1 MGPQIH
7 SRKAAQQCNKTGL
20 GTRIAAGQ
28 GTCCHPQNHLM
39 KTLQILTN
47 GGSIAPNDL
56 RQIAQWAQGYGLS
69 SLEVSNRQSVLLD
82 LPGGLISEDMTR
94 RVGNLGLTTDF
105 TQPNTQN
112 IVSSLPAT
120 DVFPDTPWLTAG
132 VYLDVLAQFTTGPRL
147 KVNLIDPAQSLVAPF
162 TGNVNFVASP
172 EPNYWYVFLRPS
184 GSVRRYQWPILIESE
199 FIAVFV
205 RAVEKH
211 YFGNPADTGVRA
223 TLDTF
228 YRAVMADFQGR
239 TRKVAE
245 DLKLPYNTMPLYEGF
260 HQTRNGNFWL
270 GLYRKNYAFSL
281 EFITAICDLCRDT
294 RMGKLYLTPYKTLL
308 IKDIREGDRPAWDR
322 LLGRFGVRTNLPAW
336 HLNWQLPDAD
346 EQAVSMRNQVLN
358 QLDDTDVR
366 TDALSFALNIPFS
379 EAAASVVLQRNGSET
394 TFDMYQRTGYST
406 TNSQYV
412 LFAKSQPLAALSDSI
427 RQLSM
432 AYYERLSSP
441 EMVLPEPQPEVSA
454 ERPKLPIYQCPNCLS
469 RYDARFG
476 EPHRGISAGT
486 AFGDLAEY
494 VCGVC
499 EGEKAQFQ
507 AVWAM

>member
-1 MGPQIH
+1 MTKPL
-7 SRKAAQQCNKTGL
+7 R
-20 GTRIAAGQ
+20 
-28 GTCCHPQNHLM
+28 
-39 KTLQILTN
+39 ILTH

-56 RQIAQWAQGYGLS
+56 RQLVGWAANYGLT
-69 SLEVSNRQSVLLD
+69 SLEVSNRQSLLLN
-82 LPGGLISEDMTR
+82 LPSAITREDMAR
-94 RVGNLGLTTDF
+94 RIHDLGLPTDEADSHAM
-105 TQPNTQN
+105 N

-132 VYLDVLAQFTTGPRL
+132 VYLDVLAQFTTAPRL

-199 FIAVFV
+199 FIASFV

-245 DLKLPYNTMPLYEGF
+245 DLKLPQAIMPLYEGF
-260 HQTRNGNFWL
+260 HQTRNGNCWL

-281 EFITAICDLCRDT
+281 EFITALCDLCRDT

-346 EQAVSMRNQVLN
+346 EQTVLVRNQVLN

-412 LFAKSQPLAALSDSI
+412 LFAKSQPMAALSESI

-441 EMVLPEPQPEVSA
+441 ETVLPEPQPEASA
-454 ERPKLPIYQCPNCLS
+454 ERPKILVHQCPNCLS
-469 RYDARFG
+469 RYDAHFG
-476 EPHRGISAGT
+476 EPHRSISAGT
-486 AFGDLAEY
+486 AFGDLTEY

-499 EGEKAQFQ
+499 EGEKAQFK